1 MNRLRMI
8 YVCSVALV
16 FAMGCSMPDSS
27 TSDRKKPPVDAGTT
41 VDAPPPAPKATP
53 FDIVYINETT
63 APFNFTGLSGF
74 LVIVNRGTTPFALSR
89 IAVKSVTD
97 NNATVAW
104 QFELGRQPA
113 DPMQLLAPGHAAGQM
128 SQRAAE
134 LFFGG
139 RLLDSNQV
147 FDDELMSFR
156 WSFDVFPPVGTEIR
170 AVARLAVE
178 DSEVD
183 LPFTIHVSQSEIR
196 SHSAARV
203 SSR

>member
-1 MNRLRMI
+1 MI
-8 YVCSVALV
+8 SVCGVALV

-27 TSDRKKPPVDAGTT
+27 TSDRKKPPVDAGVTA
-41 VDAPPPAPKATP
+41 DAPPPPPTPKATP
-53 FDIVYINETT
+53 FDIVYLNDTT
-63 APFNFTGLSGF
+63 ASFNFTGLNGF
-74 LVIVNRGTTPFALSR
+74 LVIVNRGTMPFALSR

-97 NNATVAW
+97 DNAAVVW
-104 QFELGRQPA
+104 KFELGRRPA

-139 RLLDSNQV
+139 RLLEPGQV
-147 FDDELMSFR
+147 FDDELMSFQ
-156 WSFDVFPPVGTEIR
+156 WSFDAFPPVGAEIR
-170 AVARLAVE
+170 AVVRLAVD

-183 LPFTIHVSQSEIR
+183 LPFAIHVSENEIR